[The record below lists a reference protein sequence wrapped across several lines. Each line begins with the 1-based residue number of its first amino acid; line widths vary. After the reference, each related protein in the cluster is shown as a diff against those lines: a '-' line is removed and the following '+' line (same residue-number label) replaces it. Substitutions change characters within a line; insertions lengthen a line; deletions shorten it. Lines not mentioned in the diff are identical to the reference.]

1 MDINGK
7 SYRLAEARITLPV
20 SAPATLELIYN
31 VESVIDGQ
39 IAYSNHVITFTGET
53 ALQKYLGLNI
63 HNKTYELLCND
74 LGVEAS
80 LIPVGIESEIQA
92 TRVKS
97 STLMFLENLYC
108 DFLKNEWTPK
118 LRSIGFIAADAE
130 ITVQNTESSQN
141 IGYLLALKA
150 MDKAEYSY
158 YAGEFGRL
166 KSMIEAEGG
175 TMATVE
181 RH

>member
-7 SYRLAEARITLPV
+7 TYRFAEAKITIPS
-20 SAPATLELIYN
+20 SAPATLELLYN
-31 VESVIDGQ
+31 VESVVDGQ
-39 IAYSNHVITFTGET
+39 IAYSNHTIAFTGET
-53 ALQKYLGLNI
+53 ALQKYLGLNV
-63 HNKTYELLCND
+63 HNKMYEFLCND
-74 LGVEAS
+74 LGFDTS
-80 LIPVGIESEIQA
+80 QIPLNVESEIQT

-97 STLMFLENLYC
+97 PTLMFLENLYC

-130 ITVQNTESSQN
+130 VTVLNTDSATN
-141 IGYLLALKA
+141 IGYLLTLKA

-166 KSMIEAEGG
+166 KGMIESEGG
-175 TMATVE
+175 TMANVE